1 MGAAAYPVG
10 SSPLARGLLR
20 GGGFPGHPRG
30 IIPARAG
37 FTSRLRAHPPGDQ
50 DHPRSRGVYVWGLES
65 DAAAAGSS
73 PLARGLLQGG
83 CRRAACHR
91 IIPARAGFTLLV
103 PLYTPAGGDH
113 PRSRGVY
120 GGAAASA
127 IMGGGSS
134 PLARGL
140 RRQAPPGRQG
150 HGIIPARAGFTVVHV
165 RGSEARPGSSPLARG
180 LRGSD
185 NIRPVGRGIIPARAG
200 FTASSQTG
208 TSGLRDH
215 PRSRGVYVPVHGAV
229 EVQQGSSPLARGL
242 QPELRDAVR
251 RLRII
256 PARAGFTA
264 PPPSRAPTG
273 RDHPRSRGVYT
284 EVMPS
289 KLMTPGSSPL
299 ARGLLDRVGAFLG
312 ACGIIPARAG
322 FTRRADHE
330 AASL

>member
-1 MGAAAYPVG
+1 MLGRSSKMWLDGSSPLARGLPPRRTPDHGADRIIPARAGFTEQDVADLSADADHPRSRGVYPHSLGAAAYPVG

-140 RRQAPPGRQG
+140 RDRRRAHLLMCWIIPARAGFTPWTRNVSGSKADHPRSRGVYAHLGRAG
-150 HGIIPARAGFTVVHV
+150 SWAAWIIPARAGFTVLAS
-165 RGSEARPGSSPLARG
+165 GSAKKWPGSSPLARG
-180 LRGSD
+180 LPLP
-185 NIRPVGRGIIPARAG
+185 PV
-200 FTASSQTG
+200 
-208 TSGLRDH
+208 
-215 PRSRGVYVPVHGAV
+215 
-229 EVQQGSSPLARGL
+229 
-242 QPELRDAVR
+242 
-251 RLRII
+251 
-256 PARAGFTA
+256 
-264 PPPSRAPTG
+264 
-273 RDHPRSRGVYT
+273 
-284 EVMPS
+284 
-289 KLMTPGSSPL
+289 
-299 ARGLLDRVGAFLG
+299 
-312 ACGIIPARAG
+312 
-322 FTRRADHE
+322 
-330 AASL
+330 